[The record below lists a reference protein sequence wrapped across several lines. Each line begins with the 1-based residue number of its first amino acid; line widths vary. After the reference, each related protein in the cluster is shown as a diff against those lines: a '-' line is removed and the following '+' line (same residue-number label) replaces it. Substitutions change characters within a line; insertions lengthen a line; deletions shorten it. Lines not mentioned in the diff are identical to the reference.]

1 MRREALSEQA
11 PPADAVA
18 MDTAVAEP
26 PAPPPPAPRRGRR
39 ALRALANVLIVAG
52 AFLLIDAGVTLL
64 WQEPFSALYAHQKQ
78 HKLAQR
84 LDVLDAVPPTPVEKR
99 ALVKLPDPRRRIAFA
114 ARSFDRRTDAGD
126 PLGRLRIPKI
136 GVSAV
141 YVEGTAAGDLRTG
154 PGHYPGTP
162 IPGEHGTVAIAGHR
176 TTYGAWFRKIDKLKP
191 GDRIQITM
199 AYGRFTYRVEKTLIV
214 PPTAIWV
221 THRVSYDRLIL
232 SACHPL
238 YSAAQRIVVFS
249 RLISAQPRGAAA

>member
-1 MRREALSEQA
+1 MRSALAEPA
-11 PPADAVA
+11 PPPEA
-18 MDTAVAEP
+18 
-26 PAPPPPAPRRGRR
+26 PPPAPRRGRR

-52 AFLLIDAGVTLL
+52 ALLLLDAGITLL
-64 WQEPFSALYAHQKQ
+64 WQEPLSSFYAHQKQ

-84 LDVLDAVPPTPVEKR
+84 LEAIDAVPPTPVEKR
-99 ALVKLPDPRRRIAFA
+99 ALVKLPDPTRRIAFA
-114 ARSFDRRTDAGD
+114 ARSFDRRTDEGD

-141 YVEGTAAGDLRTG
+141 FVEGTAAGDLRTG

-176 TTYGAWFRKIDKLKP
+176 TTYGAWFRKINQLKP

-199 AYGRFTYRVEKTLIV
+199 AYGRFTYRIQKTQIV
-214 PPTAIWV
+214 APTAVWV
-221 THRVSYDRLIL
+221 THRVGYDRLVL

-238 YSAAQRIVVFS
+238 YSAAKRIVVFA
-249 RLISAQPRGAAA
+249 RLESAQPRGAAA

>member
-1 MRREALSEQA
+1 MRRSALSEPA
-11 PPADAVA
+11 PPADAVDMSPA
-18 MDTAVAEP
+18 AAEP
-26 PAPPPPAPRRGRR
+26 EARPRRRGRK
-39 ALRALANVLIVAG
+39 ALRTLANLLIVAG
-52 AFLLIDAGVTLL
+52 AFLLIDAGITLL
-64 WQEPFSALYAHQKQ
+64 WQEPFSSLYAHQKQ

-84 LDVLDAVPPTPVEKR
+84 LDTIDAVPPTPVEQR
-99 ALVKLPDPRRRIAFA
+99 ALVKLPDPTRRIAFA
-114 ARSFDRRTDAGD
+114 ARSFDRRTEEGD

-162 IPGEHGTVAIAGHR
+162 IPGEQGTVAIAGHR
-176 TTYGAWFRKIDKLKP
+176 TTYGAWFRRIDQLKP

-199 AYGRFTYRVEKTLIV
+199 AYGRFTYRVEKTQIV
-214 PPTAIWV
+214 APTALWV
-221 THRVSYDRLIL
+221 THRVGYDRLIL